1 MLTIYDWV
9 YGISQISA
17 VILVII
23 AGFIAVSL
31 FSSTKKNKNLH
42 AWKWMIIA
50 VILFAVVE
58 ILGILKTFGIY
69 STPFLTHVLPGF
81 ILGCLIIALIV
92 QININRGWIV

>member
-31 FSSTKKNKNLH
+31 FSSARKIKKLH
-42 AWKWMIIA
+42 AWKWMIPA
-50 VILFAVVE
+50 LILFAVVE
-58 ILGILKTFGIY
+58 ILGVLRTFGIY
-69 STPFLTHVLPGF
+69 STPFLTHILPGV
-81 ILGCLIIALIV
+81 ILGFLIVALVV
-92 QININRGWIV
+92 QININRGWIA